1 MSLGYGIAFIEH
13 QPFDQDG
20 VVYEKDL
27 GHKTVKIAE
36 SISICGRERPG
47 ERQKPGLFC
56 EPGPDACC

>member
-1 MSLGYGIAFIEH
+1 MHMSLGYGIAFIEH

-36 SISICGRERPG
+36 SISICGRDKTWREA
-47 ERQKPGLFC
+47 EA
-56 EPGPDACC
+56 GPFL